1 MNEVRYVSAKYETNI
16 HYDLNDMAKEKGFNV
31 ADIISVETGKWAT
44 LEIRLK
50 DGYSLYIQHTPNG
63 DETDWKWA
71 TKEYFYDKDYGNLDT
86 EDVKYEMEQ
95 AVKRLEE
102 DY

>member
-1 MNEVRYVSAKYETNI
+1 MNEVRYVKAKYETNI
-16 HYDLNDMAKEKGFNV
+16 NYDLDDIAKEKGFNV
-31 ADIISVETGKWAT
+31 ADIIRVETGKWAT
-44 LEIRLK
+44 LQILLK
-50 DGYSLYIQHTPNG
+50 DGNSFYIQHTPNG

-71 TKEYFYDKDYGNLDT
+71 TKEYFYTEDFSNLDT

-95 AVKRLEE
+95 AVNKME

>member
-1 MNEVRYVSAKYETNI
+1 MNEVRYVKAKYETNI
-16 HYDLNDMAKEKGFNV
+16 NYDLDDIAKEKGFNV
-31 ADIISVETGKWAT
+31 ADIIRVETGKWAT
-44 LEIRLK
+44 LEILLK
-50 DGYSLYIQHTPNG
+50 DGNSFYIQHTPNG

-71 TKEYFYDKDYGNLDT
+71 TKEYFYTEDFSTLDT

-95 AVKRLEE
+95 AVNKME

>member
-16 HYDLNDMAKEKGFNV
+16 HYDLNDIAKEKGFNV
-31 ADIISVETGKWAT
+31 ADIISVETG
-44 LEIRLK
+44 
-50 DGYSLYIQHTPNG
+50 
-63 DETDWKWA
+63 KWA

>member
-1 MNEVRYVSAKYETNI
+1 MNEVRYVKAKYETNI
-16 HYDLNDMAKEKGFNV
+16 NYDLDDIAKEKGFNV
-31 ADIISVETGKWAT
+31 ADIIRVETGKWAT
-44 LEIRLK
+44 LEILLK
-50 DGYSLYIQHTPNG
+50 DGNYFYIQHTPNG

-71 TKEYFYDKDYGNLDT
+71 TKEYFYTEDFSNLDT

-95 AVKRLEE
+95 AVNKME

>member
-1 MNEVRYVSAKYETNI
+1 
-16 HYDLNDMAKEKGFNV
+16 
-31 ADIISVETGKWAT
+31 VEIGKWAT
-44 LEIRLK
+44 LEILLK

-71 TKEYFYDKDYGNLDT
+71 TKESFYGKDYEDLDT

-95 AVKRLEE
+95 AVNRME

>member
-1 MNEVRYVSAKYETNI
+1 MNEVRYVKAKYETNI
-16 HYDLNDMAKEKGFNV
+16 NYDLDDIAKEKGFNV
-31 ADIISVETGKWAT
+31 ADIIRVETGKWAT
-44 LEIRLK
+44 LEILLNY
-50 DGYSLYIQHTPNG
+50 GNSFYIQHTPNG

-71 TKEYFYDKDYGNLDT
+71 TKEYFYTEDFSNLDT

-95 AVKRLEE
+95 AVNKME

>member
-1 MNEVRYVSAKYETNI
+1 MNEVRYVKAKYETNI
-16 HYDLNDMAKEKGFNV
+16 NYDLDDIAKEKGFNV
-31 ADIISVETGKWAT
+31 ADIIRVETGKWAT
-44 LEIRLK
+44 LEILLK
-50 DGYSLYIQHTPNG
+50 DGNYFYIQHTPNG

-71 TKEYFYDKDYGNLDT
+71 TKEYFYTEDFSTLDT

-95 AVKRLEE
+95 AVNKME

>member
-1 MNEVRYVSAKYETNI
+1 MNEVRYVKAKYETNI
-16 HYDLNDMAKEKGFNV
+16 NYDLYDIAKEKGFNV
-31 ADIISVETGKWAT
+31 ADIIRVETGKWAT
-44 LEIRLK
+44 LEILLK
-50 DGYSLYIQHTPNG
+50 DGNSFYIQHTPNG

-71 TKEYFYDKDYGNLDT
+71 TKEYFYTEDFSNLNT

-95 AVKRLEE
+95 AVNKME

>member
-1 MNEVRYVSAKYETNI
+1 MNEVRYVKAKYETNI
-16 HYDLNDMAKEKGFNV
+16 NYDLDDIAKEKGFNV
-31 ADIISVETGKWAT
+31 ADIIRVETGKWAT
-44 LEIRLK
+44 LEILLK

-71 TKEYFYDKDYGNLDT
+71 VEESFYGKDYEDLDT
-86 EDVKYEMEQ
+86 DDIKDEMAEAVQEME
-95 AVKRLEE
+95 

>member
-1 MNEVRYVSAKYETNI
+1 MNKVRYVEARYETRI
-16 HYDLNDMAKEKGFNV
+16 RYDLDDIAEEKGFNV
-31 ADIISVETGKWAT
+31 ADIIRVETGKWAT
-44 LEIRLK
+44 LEILLK

-71 TKEYFYDKDYGNLDT
+71 TKESFYGKDYEDLDT

-95 AVKRLEE
+95 AVNRME

>member
-1 MNEVRYVSAKYETNI
+1 MNEVRYVKAKYETNI
-16 HYDLNDMAKEKGFNV
+16 NYDLDDIAKEKGFNV
-31 ADIISVETGKWAT
+31 ADIIRVETGKWAT
-44 LEIRLK
+44 LEILLK

-71 TKEYFYDKDYGNLDT
+71 TKESFYGKDYEDLDT

-95 AVKRLEE
+95 AVNRME